1 MTLGQYDPEL
11 IFGFTSQQMAML
23 ASKLVSDRIL
33 DIWDPSTSIFQHS
46 KDSLP
51 PFMSFKL
58 DQCLLIETLKIGKA
72 PKGPPFETK
81 KNFCPLFNRT
91 SGRAT
96 TLSTKSNFGL
106 PWIFLAEMKDLGELI
121 NIFENFQNPSVRAWW
136 NLRSKIQ
143 KMRKN
148 CMKGE
153 QVWFGTARIWTWAYS
168 SRVRCLSHHGQPA
181 T

>member
-1 MTLGQYDPEL
+1 MESLILGILFCYHYIMVICMFPKVTIKLVQLLNIHLMALIRLAL
-11 IFGFTSQQMAML
+11 IF
-23 ASKLVSDRIL
+23 
-33 DIWDPSTSIFQHS
+33 
-46 KDSLP
+46 
-51 PFMSFKL
+51 
-58 DQCLLIETLKIGKA
+58 
-72 PKGPPFETK
+72 
-81 KNFCPLFNRT
+81 NRH

-148 CMKGE
+148 CIKGE
-153 QVWFGTARIWTWAYS
+153 QVWFGTARIWTRVYS
-168 SRVRCLSHHGQPA
+168 SWIRRLSHHSQPA
-181 T
+181 TYKCNGKL